1 MLPLKERAN
10 AGLHDFVFNYI
21 QTQVKPNPGA
31 AVLDIGCGSGAWLW
45 RFQQAGFSRLMGI
58 DLDTDQFALE
68 NIPTR
73 ALNLDEYQGEKF
85 GQFGL
90 ITALELIEHLE
101 NPGLLFR
108 LVEQNLADDG
118 DFVISTPNIHALP
131 ARLRYLVKGR
141 LNHFDNKSD
150 KTHIYPVYLENL
162 QRVLPRHGF
171 YLADTQFFPAKGYG
185 TYSGLTQQLSG
196 LASIFLKDNL
206 PGDNIILRIKRK
218 LD

>member
-1 MLPLKERAN
+1 MLRERAN
-10 AGLHDFVFNYI
+10 AGLHDFVYQFINREI
-21 QTQVKPNPGA
+21 KPVKEDGL
-31 AVLDIGCGSGAWLW
+31 LDIGCGSGAWLQ
-45 RFQQAGFSRLMGI
+45 RFQKAGFQNLMGI
-58 DLDTDQFALE
+58 DLDTAQFALQ
-68 NIPTR
+68 NIPTK
-73 ALNLDEYQGEKF
+73 AMNLDQYDGAKF
-85 GQFGL
+85 GEFGL

-108 LVEQNLADDG
+108 LVGQHLSQDG
-118 DFVISTPNIHALP
+118 DFVLSTPNIHALP
-131 ARLRYLVKGR
+131 ARLRYLLKGR

-150 KTHIYPVYLENL
+150 ATHIYPVYLENL

-185 TYSGLTQQLSG
+185 TYSGLTRQLSG
-196 LASIFLKDNL
+196 LANIFLKDNL